1 MCIID
6 IEEAKDEKYRRT
18 VNAFVREIGIRH
30 SLQGYYDIQEAICFG
45 LECQEDIVPKMR
57 TIYEAIALKH
67 NVGYQ
72 CVERN
77 IRHAINDAYMID
89 PKKLTH
95 LFHYKINKPY
105 ANEVILLGIDLIRS
119 GNFSYNF

>member
-1 MCIID
+1 MCILD
-6 IEEAKDEKYRRT
+6 IEETKDEKYRRT

-77 IRHAINDAYMID
+77 IRHAINDAYMILAD
-89 PKKLTH
+89 GEPCFPRRRAVNAH
-95 LFHYKINKPY
+95 LSACSAPSCAYDVP
-105 ANEVILLGIDLIRS
+105 LR
-119 GNFSYNF
+119 